1 MGYFFGSMYC
11 WFEDLFG
18 IDLAN
23 YLWGQAT
30 ELQTTNMFMSIGL
43 WMLAISLGFSI
54 IYYYVWNPSKSYW
67 WKWLIFLCV
76 NAAINFIFGWQRT
89 LSDYYADLMKYSV
102 VKNGKEIWLNLNISD
117 VDCVSFGVANMILSI
132 MWFFLISCAIKWWSC
147 GNSHCPF

>member
-67 WKWLIFLCV
+67 WKWL
-76 NAAINFIFGWQRT
+76 T
-89 LSDYYADLMKYSV
+89 
-102 VKNGKEIWLNLNISD
+102 
-117 VDCVSFGVANMILSI
+117 
-132 MWFFLISCAIKWWSC
+132 
-147 GNSHCPF
+147 